1 MHDLTRIK
9 WRGPSRDASKPPL
22 NANLRHT
29 SKVLLLWI
37 ALFSPCALAQA
48 DSGTIVVINFA
59 EDEVVVA
66 ADSRAI
72 RQDTG
77 VPDDSYCKI
86 AVFRHQFVFA
96 SVGAS
101 RFLDHATGKT
111 LWDNNDLANQ
121 AVRAS
126 QSHDRQVSNLYAAAL
141 DWAQAVKSHWDA
153 HREDARKIPGPR
165 GGQITAGEFMDNSL
179 AIEIGEIR
187 FDPKNEFDPIRQN
200 IGLPPDDRC
209 WPCSANGQTSRICV
223 AGKHADV
230 AKKFCAQRKIQDR
243 ISARAPLK
251 VPTRAAALAAK
262 IVELTIGTY
271 EKTAGDVGGPVDV
284 VSVSRNGTVTWH
296 ARKSTCPENQ
306 D

>member
-1 MHDLTRIK
+1 LK
-9 WRGPSRDASKPPL
+9 
-22 NANLRHT
+22 ANLRHT
-29 SKVLLLWI
+29 SKFFLLWI
-37 ALFSPCALAQA
+37 ALFLLRALPCALSLAWAQA

-59 EDEVVVA
+59 KDEVVVA

-77 VPDDSYCKI
+77 APDDSYCKV
-86 AVFRHQFVFA
+86 AVFRHQFIFA

-111 LWDNNDLANQ
+111 LWDNNDLARQ
-121 AVRAS
+121 AARAS
-126 QSHDRQVSNLYAAAL
+126 QSHDRQVSDLYAAAV
-141 DWAQAVKSHWDA
+141 DWAQAVKSHWDG

-165 GGQITAGEFMDNSL
+165 GGQITAGEFMDKSL

-187 FDPKNEFDPIRQN
+187 FDPENKFDPIREN
-200 IGLPPDDRC
+200 IGLPPDNRC
-209 WPCSANGQTSRICV
+209 WPCSADGQTSRICV

-230 AKKFCAQRKIQDR
+230 AKKFCAQKRRESKSEDKI
-243 ISARAPLK
+243 SVRAPLNA
-251 VPTRAAALAAK
+251 PTRAAELATK
-262 IVELTIGTY
+262 IVELTIDAY

-284 VSVSRNGTVTWH
+284 VSVSKDGTVTWY
-296 ARKSTCPENQ
+296 ARKSSCPENQ